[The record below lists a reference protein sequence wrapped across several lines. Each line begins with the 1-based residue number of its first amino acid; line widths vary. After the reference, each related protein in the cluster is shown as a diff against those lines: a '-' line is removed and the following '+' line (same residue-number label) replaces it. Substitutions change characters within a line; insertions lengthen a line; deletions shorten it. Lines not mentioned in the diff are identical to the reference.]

1 MQSQSR
7 TEKEALDMGK
17 SSNRLPIKQER
28 KTPPLIVR
36 LPTHSHYRGKKI
48 WAEVKLKQQER
59 KGDSWIHILT
69 KYT

>member
-17 SSNRLPIKQER
+17 SRNRLLIKQEQEV

-36 LPTHSHYRGKKI
+36 LPTYSH
-48 WAEVKLKQQER
+48 
-59 KGDSWIHILT
+59 
-69 KYT
+69 